1 LLRNLNYKS
10 DKSTLYLIA
19 TPIGNL
25 EDITLRALRILK
37 EVDKIYAEDT
47 RVTVKLL
54 NHYEIKKPLISF
66 HEFNQNFKIQDV
78 LKDLSEGLKVGL
90 VSDAGMPLVS
100 DPGFDLVRQALEN
113 NYNVVSLP
121 GANALLPALT
131 MSGIKTHPFLFYG
144 FLDSKGSKRRTE
156 LEDLKYRKETLIF
169 YEAIHRIKIAM
180 KDMFNILGD
189 REFVIAREITK
200 AYEEIIKG
208 KLSEFTELTE
218 LKGELVLI
226 IEGYQKTQE
235 ESNLSITEQIDFFI
249 ETGMKKTEAMK
260 KVSEMTGLP
269 KNQIYQEYLNEKIN
283 KEWYYEI
290 CMFISRQIWGY
301 GSFSYCCAA

>member
-1 LLRNLNYKS
+1 MLRNLNYKS

-283 KEWYYEI
+283 KE
-290 CMFISRQIWGY
+290 
-301 GSFSYCCAA
+301 

>member
-1 LLRNLNYKS
+1 MLRNLNYQS
-10 DKSTLYLIA
+10 NKSTLYLIS

-37 EVDKIYAEDT
+37 EVDKLYAEDT
-47 RVTVKLL
+47 RVTLKLIS
-54 NHYEIKKPLISF
+54 HYDIKKPLISF
-66 HEFNQNFKIQDV
+66 HKHNSTIKIKDV
-78 LKDLSEGLKVGL
+78 LNDLKNGLKIGL

-100 DPGFDLVRQALEN
+100 DPGYDLVKQVIKN

-144 FLDSKGSKRRTE
+144 FLDSKSVKRKKE
-156 LEDLKYRKETLIF
+156 LEKLKYREETLIF
-169 YEAIHRIKIAM
+169 YEAIHRIHQTL
-180 KDMFNILGD
+180 KDMFNVFGD

-208 KLSEFTELTE
+208 KLSEYKEISS

-226 IEGYQKTQE
+226 IEGCIDNSEKLD
-235 ESNLSITEQIDFFI
+235 LSIIKQVDFFI
-249 ETGMKKTEAMK
+249 ESGMKKTEAMK
-260 KVSEMTGLP
+260 KVSELTGIP
-269 KNQIYQEYLNEKIN
+269 KNQIYQEYLNEKID
-283 KEWYYEI
+283 
-290 CMFISRQIWGY
+290 
-301 GSFSYCCAA
+301 

>member
-1 LLRNLNYKS
+1 MITLLRNLNYKS

-25 EDITLRALRILK
+25 EDITLRALKILK

-66 HEFNQNFKIQDV
+66 HEHNQNFKIQDV
-78 LKDLSEGLKVGL
+78 LDDLSNGLKVGL
-90 VSDAGMPLVS
+90 VSDAGTPLVS
-100 DPGFDLVRQALEN
+100 DPGYDLVRQALAN

-180 KDMFNILGD
+180 KDMYNILGD

-226 IEGYQKTQE
+226 IEGYKKTQE
-235 ESNLSITEQIDFFI
+235 ESNLTIIEQVDFFI
-249 ETGMKKTEAMK
+249 ETGLKKTEAMK

-283 KEWYYEI
+283 K
-290 CMFISRQIWGY
+290 G
-301 GSFSYCCAA
+301 

>member
-1 LLRNLNYKS
+1 MLRNLNYKS

-66 HEFNQNFKIQDV
+66 HEHNQNFKIQDV
-78 LKDLSEGLKVGL
+78 LEDLAGGLKVGL

-100 DPGFDLVRQALEN
+100 DPGYDLVRQALKN
-113 NYNVVSLP
+113 SYNVVSLP

-180 KDMFNILGD
+180 KDMYNILGD

-200 AYEEIIKG
+200 TFEEIISG

-235 ESNLSITEQIDFFI
+235 ESSLTIIQQIDFFI
-249 ETGMKKTEAMK
+249 ESGMKKTEAMK

-283 KEWYYEI
+283 KE
-290 CMFISRQIWGY
+290 
-301 GSFSYCCAA
+301 